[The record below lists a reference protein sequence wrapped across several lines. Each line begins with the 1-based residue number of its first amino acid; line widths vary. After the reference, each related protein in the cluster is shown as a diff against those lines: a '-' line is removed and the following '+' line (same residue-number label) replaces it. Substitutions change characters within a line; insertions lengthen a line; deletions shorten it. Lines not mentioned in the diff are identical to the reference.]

1 MGSFCGTSLKNPCK
15 ATDMPSK
22 VRGNAVT
29 EQSFN
34 PLNVDSQRE
43 DASLIDPTSEI
54 VSLFLQGAEPSHIF
68 EAVGSAALNTTKA
81 SSVSIA
87 LRKNQESPDFET
99 VFSSPTFVPES
110 IHSPR
115 PPQVA
120 AIGEDS
126 CILRRYDEQ
135 SYLLCNA
142 LCVDS
147 EIGHVTLLNPTDTS
161 PRALAT
167 LVACTKWL
175 AIVAERQ
182 RMSASVQ
189 HFLDRLQV
197 LNQLTT
203 LVAANTGFLSMLK
216 SITRQAAFRFG
227 ADLALILILSEATGD
242 LQLFGEGVF
251 GCATKTLPETFSVK
265 SGLLSQVINLGG
277 HIAVQDLPSAS
288 DPNLNVL
295 TDLGYTSVDLQCLE
309 VHGNPLG
316 VVVLGSRQEQ
326 TIAEEEKSS
335 FEEFCQAA
343 AVALANARSQQQIQE
358 YSEKLESL
366 VEQRTQELEQQKAL
380 AEQANTTK
388 SQFLANMSHELRTP
402 LTAIMGYSSIL
413 KEGIFGPV
421 TERQMEAISA
431 ISQSSEH
438 LKNLIDDVLNLARV
452 ESGKE
457 DPEPR
462 NVRVQDLL
470 TQSYKLMMQTAI
482 KKGIK
487 LDQPLLSGPVKEVSL
502 FADPKHTQ
510 QILINLLSNA
520 IKYTPKGGVVS
531 MSVEVVVD
539 KVRISV
545 SDTGVGIPASKQATL
560 FERFERG
567 EDDYSKSQEGTGIG
581 LNLTRR
587 LTELNGG
594 RIGVSSTEGQGSTFW
609 IMLPVARSDGQSI
622 VQQCDE
628 VASHNLDGLT
638 LIVVDDNP
646 VNCDIL
652 SAILTKAGA
661 SVHVA
666 HSVREGV
673 SLLSNT
679 TPDIILTD
687 LAMPK
692 ESGIDLIHQ
701 VRDGGTSGQQDIPII
716 VLSACAFNSDKE
728 AALSAGADHFIVKPF
743 KPTEVIQ
750 SVRNL
755 TLERA
760 LSK

>member
-1 MGSFCGTSLKNPCK
+1 VKQVVRDTVPTDQESNSLEAATPGSSPGL
-15 ATDMPSK
+15 
-22 VRGNAVT
+22 
-29 EQSFN
+29 Q
-34 PLNVDSQRE
+34 
-43 DASLIDPTSEI
+43 DPTAEV

-68 EAVGSAALNTTKA
+68 AAVAEAVACATKA
-81 SSVSIA
+81 DSVSVS
-87 LRKNQESPDFET
+87 LRISSDVPELTN
-99 VFSSPTFVPES
+99 VFSTPGFVQEPTYGSQAPKVIPLNES
-110 IHSPR
+110 
-115 PPQVA
+115 
-120 AIGEDS
+120 S
-126 CILRRYDEQ
+126 CTLRRYDGR
-135 SYLLCNA
+135 SYLISSATSLDCKIGCITA
-142 LCVDS
+142 LD
-147 EIGHVTLLNPTDTS
+147 PQDTS
-161 PRALAT
+161 PQALAVV
-167 LVACTKWL
+167 VACAKWL
-175 AIVAERQ
+175 ALAAERQ
-182 RMSASVQ
+182 RMSSSVQ
-189 HFLDRLQV
+189 NLLDRLQV
-197 LNQLTT
+197 LNQLTS
-203 LVAANTGFLSMLK
+203 LVAANTGFRSMLR
-216 SITRQAAFRFG
+216 SVTRQAAFRFG
-227 ADLALILILSEATGD
+227 ADLVLIAILSEATGD
-242 LQLFGEGVF
+242 LQLFQEGTF
-251 GCATKTLPETFSVK
+251 GCDEDALPQTLSTRG
-265 SGLLSQVINLGG
+265 GLLGQVLNLGG
-277 HIAVQDLPSAS
+277 HIAVQDLASAS
-288 DPNLNVL
+288 DPTLHIL
-295 TDLGYTSVDLQCLE
+295 SELGFTSVDLQCID

-316 VVVLGSRQEQ
+316 VLILGSRQEQ
-326 TIAEEEKSS
+326 SIAEADKVS

-343 AVALANARSQQQIQE
+343 AVALANARSQQQIQD

-366 VEQRTQELEQQKAL
+366 VEQRTQELEHQKAL

-431 ISQSSEH
+431 ISHSSEH

-462 NVRVQDLL
+462 NIRVQDLL

-482 KKGIK
+482 KKGVK
-487 LDQPLLSGPVKEVSL
+487 LEQPLLAGADKEVSMH
-502 FADPKHTQ
+502 ADPKHTQ

-520 IKYTPKGGVVS
+520 VKYTPKGGSVS
-531 MSVEVVVD
+531 LAVEIVVD

-545 SDTGVGIPASKQATL
+545 SDTGVGIPPSKQATL

-594 RIGVSSTEGQGSTFW
+594 RIGVTSTEGQGSTFW
-609 IMLPVARSDGQSI
+609 IMLPIARSESQSI
-622 VQQCDE
+622 VQECSE
-628 VASHNLDGLT
+628 VSAQSLDGLT

-652 SAILTKAGA
+652 SAILSKAGA
-661 SVHVA
+661 SVHIA
-666 HSVREGV
+666 NSVRDGV
-673 SLLSNT
+673 SLLTST

-692 ESGIDLIHQ
+692 ESGLDLIQ
-701 VRDGGTSGQQDIPII
+701 KVRDGETSGQQDIPII

-728 AALSAGADHFIVKPF
+728 AALSAGADMFIVKPF

-760 LSK
+760 LAK

>member
-1 MGSFCGTSLKNPCK
+1 
-15 ATDMPSK
+15 MP
-22 VRGNAVT
+22 
-29 EQSFN
+29 E
-34 PLNVDSQRE
+34 
-43 DASLIDPTSEI
+43 DPTAGI
-54 VSLFLQGAEPSHIF
+54 VSLFIQGAEPTQIF
-68 EAVGSAALNTTKA
+68 EAIGIAAGCATGGKA
-81 SSVSIA
+81 VSVS
-87 LRKNQESPDFET
+87 LRHSEERPELYT
-99 VFSSPTFVPES
+99 VFTSPGFIAEPEYTP
-110 IHSPR
+110 H
-115 PPQVA
+115 PPQVSTLS
-120 AIGEDS
+120 DQS
-126 CILRRYDEQ
+126 CTLRRYDDRC
-135 SYLLCNA
+135 YLVNSATSLT
-142 LCVDS
+142 S
-147 EIGHVTLLNPTDTS
+147 EVGAVTILDPANTS
-161 PRALAT
+161 ASAIAT
-167 LVACTKWL
+167 VVACTRWL

-189 HFLDRLQV
+189 HLLDRLQV
-197 LNQLTT
+197 LNQLTS
-203 LVAANTGFLSMLK
+203 LVAANTGFRSMLK

-242 LQLFGEGVF
+242 LQLFHEGTF
-251 GCATKTLPETFSVK
+251 GCDENVLPETLSTRG
-265 SGLLSQVINLGG
+265 GLLGQVLTLGG
-277 HIAVQDLPSAS
+277 HVAVQDLASAS
-288 DPNLNVL
+288 DPTLHIL
-295 TDLGYTSVDLQCLE
+295 SELGFTSVDLQCID

-316 VVVLGSRQEQ
+316 VFILGSRQEQ
-326 TIAEEEKSS
+326 SIAEEEKAS

-343 AVALANARSQQQIQE
+343 AVALANARTQQQIQD

-366 VEQRTQELEQQKAL
+366 VEQRTQELEHQKAL

-431 ISQSSEH
+431 ISHSSEH

-482 KKGIK
+482 KKGVKIE
-487 LDQPLLSGPVKEVSL
+487 QPMLSGPDKEVSL

-510 QILINLLSNA
+510 QIIINLLSNA
-520 IKYTPKGGVVS
+520 VKYTPKGGSVS
-531 MSVEVVVD
+531 MAVEVVVD
-539 KVRISV
+539 KVRISI
-545 SDTGVGIPASKQATL
+545 SDTGVGIPPSKQATL

-594 RIGVSSTEGQGSTFW
+594 RIGVTSTEGQGSTFW

-622 VQQCDE
+622 VQESDE
-628 VASHNLDGLT
+628 VSAQSLDGLT
-638 LIVVDDNP
+638 LIVIDDNP

-661 SVHVA
+661 SVHVGN
-666 HSVREGV
+666 SVRDGV
-673 SLLSNT
+673 ALLDST

-692 ESGIDLIHQ
+692 ESGLDLIQ
-701 VRDGGTSGQQDIPII
+701 KVRDGETKGQQDIPII

-728 AALSAGADHFIVKPF
+728 AALSAGADLFIVKPF
-743 KPTEVIQ
+743 KPTEVIK

-760 LSK
+760 LSS

>member
-1 MGSFCGTSLKNPCK
+1 VST
-15 ATDMPSK
+15 
-22 VRGNAVT
+22 VEER
-29 EQSFN
+29 N
-34 PLNVDSQRE
+34 PLKDSS
-43 DASLIDPTSEI
+43 AGGCSVPNDPTAGI
-54 VSLFLQGAEPSHIF
+54 VSLFIQGAEPGQIF
-68 EAVGSAALNTTKA
+68 EAIGLAAAQAAKGA
-81 SSVSIA
+81 AVAVS
-87 LRKNQESPDFET
+87 LRKSLERPELYP
-99 VFSSPTFVPES
+99 VFAASGFIPE
-110 IHSPR
+110 PEYAPQ
-115 PPQVA
+115 PPQVTPLSE
-120 AIGEDS
+120 GS
-126 CILRRYDEQ
+126 CTLRRYDQ
-135 SYLLCNA
+135 RQYLISTASA
-142 LCVDS
+142 LDSDVGCVTILD
-147 EIGHVTLLNPTDTS
+147 PTDTS
-161 PRALAT
+161 PQAVAAV
-167 LVACTKWL
+167 VACTRWL

-197 LNQLTT
+197 LNQLTS
-203 LVAANTGFLSMLK
+203 LVAANTGFRSMLK
-216 SITRQAAFRFG
+216 SVTREAAFRFG

-242 LQLFGEGVF
+242 LQLFQEGTF
-251 GCATKTLPETFSVK
+251 GCDEDTLPETLSTRG
-265 SGLLSQVINLGG
+265 GLLGQVITVGG
-277 HIAVQDLPSAS
+277 HVAVQDLASAS
-288 DPNLNVL
+288 DPTLNLL
-295 TDLGYTSVDLQCLE
+295 SELGFTSVDLQCID

-316 VVVLGSRQEQ
+316 VLILGSRQDQ
-326 TIAEEEKSS
+326 SIAEEEKAS

-343 AVALANARSQQQIQE
+343 AVALANARTQQQIQD

-366 VEQRTQELEQQKAL
+366 VEQRTQELEHQKAL

-431 ISQSSEH
+431 ISHSSEH

-482 KKGIK
+482 KKGVKIE
-487 LDQPLLSGPVKEVSL
+487 QPMLSGPDKEVSL

-510 QILINLLSNA
+510 QIVINLLSNA
-520 IKYTPKGGVVS
+520 VKYTPKGGSVS
-531 MSVEVVVD
+531 MAVEIVVD

-545 SDTGVGIPASKQATL
+545 SDTGVGIPPSKQATL

-567 EDDYSKSQEGTGIG
+567 EDDYSKAQEGTGIG

-594 RIGVSSTEGQGSTFW
+594 RIGVTSTEGQGSTFW

-622 VQQCDE
+622 VQECDE
-628 VASHNLDGLT
+628 VSAQSLDGLT

-666 HSVREGV
+666 NSVRDGV
-673 SLLSNT
+673 SLLSST

-692 ESGIDLIHQ
+692 ESGLDLIQ
-701 VRDGGTSGQQDIPII
+701 KVRDGETKGQQDIPII

-728 AALSAGADHFIVKPF
+728 AAISAGADLFIVKPF

-760 LSK
+760 LSR